1 MVFSTVRCKP
11 LNELKDET
19 DKHWM
24 MENLGHVTDSHRIC
38 VALTRARYG
47 LVIIGEFP
55 LCTTYSRYIHATIAL
70 QFTNHCLMAGNQALL
85 SKDPLWKEL
94 VDHCKDR
101 QYMVYRN
108 ESRKFPPQG
117 RMNQVRAAQQR
128 KGTRLRVPTPIAHTY
143 KDMFKSVKTRGTSSE
158 DEKEIDEVV
167 KYYNELMKIVK
178 FLAQEQEHL
187 SSLTVTIE

>member
-1 MVFSTVRCKP
+1 
-11 LNELKDET
+11 
-19 DKHWM
+19 
-24 MENLGHVTDSHRIC
+24 
-38 VALTRARYG
+38 
-47 LVIIGEFP
+47 
-55 LCTTYSRYIHATIAL
+55 
-70 QFTNHCLMAGNQALL
+70 MAGNQALL

-117 RMNQVRAAQQR
+117 RMNQVRAAQQH

-143 KDMFKSVKTRGTSSE
+143 KDTLKSVKTRGTSSE
-158 DEKEIDEVV
+158 DEKEIDEAV
-167 KYYNELMKIVK
+167 KYFNNLMKIVK
-178 FLAQEQEHL
+178 FFAQEREHL